1 MTASRSLFIVSASVH
16 HGNTRKVA
24 DAIASATSGIVLEPG
39 AAAHETVRD
48 GALLGLGSGIF
59 FGSHH
64 DSLLSFA
71 QSLPEKVSRAAF
83 LFSTSGTGYEMPR
96 KLGRD
101 YHRKLRAILE
111 SKGYKMVGEFA
122 CKGFDTYGP
131 WGKLGGI
138 ARGHPDAAD
147 LDRARLFAASLM
159 QRV

>member
-1 MTASRSLFIVSASVH
+1 VTASRGLVVVSASVRR
-16 HGNTRKVA
+16 GNTRKVA

>member
-1 MTASRSLFIVSASVH
+1 VTASRSLFIVCASVH

-39 AAAHETVRD
+39 ATAHEAARD

-64 DSLLSFA
+64 NDLLAFA

-138 ARGHPDAAD
+138 ARGHPDATD
-147 LDRARLFAASLM
+147 VERARLFAASLM

>member
-1 MTASRSLFIVSASVH
+1 MTASRSLFIVCTSVH
-16 HGNTRKVA
+16 HGNSRKVA

-39 AAAHETVRD
+39 ATAQETVQD
-48 GALLGLGSGIF
+48 GALLGFGSGIF

-71 QSLPEKVSRAAF
+71 RSLPEKVSAAAF
-83 LFSTSGTGYEMPR
+83 LFSTSGTGYELPR
-96 KLGRD
+96 RLGRD

-111 SKGYKMVGEFA
+111 GKGYEMVGEFA

-131 WGKLGGI
+131 WGRLGGI
-138 ARGHPDAAD
+138 ARGHPDSAD
-147 LDRARLFAASLM
+147 LERARLFAAGLM